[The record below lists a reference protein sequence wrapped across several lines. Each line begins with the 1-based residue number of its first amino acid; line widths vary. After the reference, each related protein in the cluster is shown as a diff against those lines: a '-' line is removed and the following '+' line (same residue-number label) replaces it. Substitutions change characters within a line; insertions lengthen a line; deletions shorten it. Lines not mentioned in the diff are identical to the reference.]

1 MTDKRRKYDSP
12 IYKFLPTIITLVV
25 MGGGFYAMVIKMEYR
40 VEQLEK
46 PVPKIE
52 SAAGD
57 AYESEIENFRWTN
70 QERINS
76 EIKDSIKEIE
86 KDVKRI
92 QIMLGK
98 NGYAK
103 LRIKENH

>member
-12 IYKFLPTIITLVV
+12 IYKFLPTIITVFV
-25 MGGGFYAMVIKMEYR
+25 MATGFYATFKVLEYR
-40 VEQLEK
+40 VNQLEK
-46 PVPKIE
+46 PIPKIE
-52 SAAGD
+52 STAGS
-57 AYESEIENFRWTN
+57 AYAHEIENFRWTN
-70 QERINS
+70 QERINT

-92 QIMLGK
+92 QIILGK
-98 NGYAK
+98 NRHAK